1 MRRDINSWKIL
12 GRALLSGPLF
22 LMALDVL
29 GATALGNKVMA
40 SVNMPDANPAFLD
53 DERLRVFASTDVPQE
68 TVDAMIR
75 DTKDAYSV
83 WMRRDYYGKNQAKA
97 IYLNIPGSDL
107 AASELAYTRYCE
119 HIEAVGLPYQP
130 LCLPDAKYLRYV
142 DDGGGSINS
151 DPRYG
156 FWAFFMGAKFG
167 NQRTT
172 AFHEVFH
179 IYQMT
184 NIFTDEPCCSNFPDV
199 DSKMGQR
206 TGDDP
211 NENVIWW
218 SEGNA
223 TFFGYLHGS
232 ANLAEFKSNM
242 RDRLESDSTFGMSNK
257 AEYLTRGTKLYNIPY
272 GRDDTGLGYGIGAW
286 FSAYVTFNHGEEK
299 IYQVWETTDQKGFV
313 TAFSEVFGK
322 SYREVIEDFD
332 LWLAQDNQDLLQI
345 LDSIYEASPAVIADL
360 NAATASEIQVTEAYI
375 GLLGR
380 APDPNGLAY
389 WVSQLTL
396 AVAAGEEAAVALKK
410 LTNDITLSAEWD
422 GGLGALVATDGSMTQ
437 TNAES
442 LVNSMYLN
450 LFERAATAA
459 DKAYWSAEL
468 VSGATTA
475 SEMAIQLIQGA
486 KANRDTTDASVLGYK
501 QEAATYY
508 VHNVWQDE
516 FTATSAKNA
525 VKDVRDPATLAASK
539 GVTDSLR
546 AGVGIN
552 TGLASKPAVAVT
564 RSVKKS
570 AASVAV
576 TAIPSLPFYGLWTL
590 SGLLALI
597 GLRRLN
603 Y

>member
-1 MRRDINSWKIL
+1 
-12 GRALLSGPLF
+12 
-22 LMALDVL
+22 
-29 GATALGNKVMA
+29 
-40 SVNMPDANPAFLD
+40 MPDANPAFLD
-53 DERLRVFASTDVPQE
+53 EERLRVFASSDVPQE

-83 WMRRDYYGKNQAKA
+83 WMRRNYYGKNQAKA

-156 FWAFFMGAKFG
+156 FWAYFMGAKFG

-211 NENVIWW
+211 NKNVIWW
-218 SEGNA
+218 NEGNA

-232 ANLAEFKSNM
+232 ANSAEFKSNM
-242 RDRLESDSTFGMSNK
+242 RDLLESESTYSVSNK
-257 AEYLTRGTKLYNIPY
+257 AEYLNRGTKLYNIPY
-272 GRDDTGLGYGIGAW
+272 GRDDTRLGYDIGAW

-299 IYQVWETTDQKGFV
+299 IYRVWETTDQEGFV

-322 SYREVIEDFD
+322 GYREVIEDFD
-332 LWLAQDNQDLLQI
+332 IWLAQDNEDLLEI
-345 LDSIYEASPAVIADL
+345 LEGIYEASSAVIADL

-389 WVSQLTL
+389 WVSQLTR
-396 AVAAGEEAAVALKK
+396 AVAAGQDPTYAMKK
-410 LTNDITLSAEWD
+410 LTNDIALSPEWTA
-422 GGLGALVATDGSMTQ
+422 GLGANDATTQ
-437 TNAES
+437 VGANA
-442 LVNSMYLN
+442 VVQGMYQN
-450 LFERAATAA
+450 LFGRAATPA
-459 DKAYWSAEL
+459 DLDWWTPQLTGGS
-468 VSGATTA
+468 TTA
-475 SEMAIQLIQGA
+475 PEMALNLITAA
-486 KANRDTTDASVLGYK
+486 KSNTENPTDGNVLGYK

-508 VHNVWQDE
+508 LHNVWQDE
-516 FTATSAKNA
+516 FTVTSAKNA
-525 VKDVRDPATLAASK
+525 VKDVRDPVSLVASK

-546 AGVGIN
+546 RGVGIQS
-552 TGLASKPAVAVT
+552 GLASEPAVAVARPAK
-564 RSVKKS
+564 RSATKVT
-570 AASVAV
+570 A

-597 GLRRLN
+597 GLRHWHSN
-603 Y
+603 FVHPDG

>member
-1 MRRDINSWKIL
+1 M
-12 GRALLSGPLF
+12 LL
-22 LMALDVL
+22 AVL
-29 GATALGNKVMA
+29 WATALGNKVMA

-53 DERLRVFASTDVPQE
+53 DERLRVFASSDVPQE

-83 WMRRDYYGKNQAKA
+83 WMRRDYFGKNQAKA

-107 AASELAYTRYCE
+107 AASELAYIRYCE

-242 RDRLESDSTFGMSNK
+242 RDRLESDSTYGTSNK
-257 AEYLTRGTKLYNIPY
+257 AEYLNRGTKLYNIPY

-322 SYREVIEDFD
+322 GYREVIEDFD
-332 LWLAQDNQDLLQI
+332 LWLAQDNEGLLQI
-345 LDSIYEASPAVIADL
+345 LDSIYEASPVVIADL

-389 WVSQLTL
+389 WVSQLTR

-486 KANRDTTDASVLGYK
+486 KANKDTTDASVLGYK

-516 FTATSAKNA
+516 FTVASAKNA
-525 VKDVRDPATLAASK
+525 VKDVRDLATLAASK

-546 AGVGIN
+546 ASVGIQS
-552 TGLASKPAVAVT
+552 GLASKPAVAVE
-564 RSVKKS
+564 RSTKKS
-570 AASVAV
+570 AANVTA

-590 SGLLALI
+590 SSLLALI